1 MKALVVD
8 SSRDFWRST
17 DLSSDGTKNLVEKN
31 LVFTQKGGGN
41 KLAAD
46 ENLWNK
52 KVGEQKIYKYHEILC
67 VLVIGMYSFSMLP
80 LNPGYQL
87 CFVAGGWHANELDT
101 EFF

>member
-41 KLAAD
+41 KLAA
-46 ENLWNK
+46 ENFMETKRWENK
-52 KVGEQKIYKYHEILC
+52 NLQI
-67 VLVIGMYSFSMLP
+67 S
-80 LNPGYQL
+80 
-87 CFVAGGWHANELDT
+87 
-101 EFF
+101 